1 MADDNNP
8 TDPDTLAKLAVF
20 LEKHEN
26 LTERVKD
33 HHSTLYGENG
43 NFGVSQKVVI
53 MWRIHV
59 WLLCSVS
66 AAVGYLIK
74 LWIK

>member
-1 MADDNNP
+1 MAEEKQ
-8 TDPDTLAKLAVF
+8 TDGETMAKLAVF
-20 LEKHEN
+20 LEKHEHLN
-26 LTERVKD
+26 SRVED
-33 HHSTLYGENG
+33 HHTTLYGSNG
-43 NFGVSQKVVI
+43 NFGVSQKVVV
-53 MWRIHV
+53 MWRVHV